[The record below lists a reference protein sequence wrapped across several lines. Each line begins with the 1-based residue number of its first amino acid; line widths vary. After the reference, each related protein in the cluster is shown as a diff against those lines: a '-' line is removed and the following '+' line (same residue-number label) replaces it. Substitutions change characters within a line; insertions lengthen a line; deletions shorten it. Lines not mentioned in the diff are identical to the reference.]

1 MDSEYAFFIP
11 RGVAV
16 QVIGQKFY
24 SDKPRT
30 EYELQVEAAIRA
42 AIAAASTRMK
52 EKRTDG
58 R

>member
-42 AIAAASTRMK
+42 AIAAASTRTK
-52 EKRTDG
+52 ETR
-58 R
+58 